1 MNFFQR
7 HMTLKEQIV
16 LFLGAFFTALL
27 FCQNAAENG
36 VTGWLVTYF
45 KDSGILTAAGLG
57 AGMAAD
63 ILPYAGM
70 LALTGLLCLRDKH

>member
-7 HMTLKEQIV
+7 HMTLKEHIV

-27 FCQNAAENG
+27 FCRNAAENS
-36 VTGWLVTYF
+36 VTYF

-57 AGMAAD
+57 GR
-63 ILPYAGM
+63 YGRRY
-70 LALTGLLCLRDKH
+70 LALRRDAGADRVALPAG

>member
-7 HMTLKEQIV
+7 HMTLNERIV

-27 FCQNAAENG
+27 FCRNAAENS

-45 KDSGILTAAGLG
+45 KDSGIMTAARLG
-57 AGMAAD
+57 GRYGRRYPALRRDAGAD
-63 ILPYAGM
+63 RGALPAG
-70 LALTGLLCLRDKH
+70 

>member
-7 HMTLKEQIV
+7 HMTLKEHIV

-63 ILPYAGM
+63 ILPYARM

>member
-1 MNFFQR
+1 MNSFQR
-7 HMTLKEQIV
+7 HMTLKGHIV

-27 FCQNAAENG
+27 FCQN
-36 VTGWLVTYF
+36 
-45 KDSGILTAAGLG
+45 
-57 AGMAAD
+57 AAD

>member
-7 HMTLKEQIV
+7 HMTLKGQIV

-27 FCQNAAENG
+27 FCQN
-36 VTGWLVTYF
+36 
-45 KDSGILTAAGLG
+45 
-57 AGMAAD
+57 AAD

>member
-7 HMTLKEQIV
+7 HMTLKERIV

-27 FCQNAAENG
+27 FCRNAAENS

-45 KDSGILTAAGLG
+45 KDSDILTAAGLG
-57 AGMAAD
+57 GR
-63 ILPYAGM
+63 YGRRY
-70 LALTGLLCLRDKH
+70 LALRRDAGADRVALPAG

>member
-7 HMTLKEQIV
+7 HMTLKEHIV

-27 FCQNAAENG
+27 FCQNAAENS
-36 VTGWLVTYF
+36 VTYF

-57 AGMAAD
+57 GR
-63 ILPYAGM
+63 YGRRY
-70 LALTGLLCLRDKH
+70 LALRRDAGADRVALPAG

>member
-7 HMTLKEQIV
+7 HMTLKGRIV
-16 LFLGAFFTALL
+16 LFLEAFFTALL
-27 FCQNAAENG
+27 FCQNAAENS
-36 VTGWLVTYF
+36 VTGWLVTDF

-57 AGMAAD
+57 TGMAAD
-63 ILPYAGM
+63 ILLYAGM

>member
-7 HMTLKEQIV
+7 HMTLKERIV

-27 FCQNAAENG
+27 FCRNAAENS

-45 KDSGILTAAGLG
+45 KDSGILTAARLG
-57 AGMAAD
+57 RYGRRYPALRRDAGAD
-63 ILPYAGM
+63 RVALPAG
-70 LALTGLLCLRDKH
+70 

>member
-7 HMTLKEQIV
+7 HMTLKGRIV

-27 FCQNAAENG
+27 FCQN
-36 VTGWLVTYF
+36 
-45 KDSGILTAAGLG
+45 
-57 AGMAAD
+57 AAD

>member
-7 HMTLKEQIV
+7 HMTLKERIV

-27 FCQNAAENG
+27 FCQNAAENS

-45 KDSGILTAAGLG
+45 KDSGILTAARLG
-57 AGMAAD
+57 GR
-63 ILPYAGM
+63 YGRRY
-70 LALTGLLCLRDKH
+70 LALRRDAGADRVALPAG

>member
-7 HMTLKEQIV
+7 HMILKGHIV

-27 FCQNAAENG
+27 FCRNAAENS
-36 VTGWLVTYF
+36 VTYF

-57 AGMAAD
+57 GRYGCRYPALRRDAGAD
-63 ILPYAGM
+63 RVALPAG
-70 LALTGLLCLRDKH
+70 

>member
-7 HMTLKEQIV
+7 HMTLKERIV
-16 LFLGAFFTALL
+16 LLLGAFFTALL

-45 KDSGILTAAGLG
+45 KDSGVGLG

>member
-7 HMTLKEQIV
+7 HMTLKGHIV

-27 FCQNAAENG
+27 FCRNAAENS

-45 KDSGILTAAGLG
+45 KDSGILTAAGLDGRRYPALRRDAG
-57 AGMAAD
+57 ADRVA
-63 ILPYAGM
+63 LPAG
-70 LALTGLLCLRDKH
+70 

>member
-7 HMTLKEQIV
+7 HMTLKEHIV

-27 FCQNAAENG
+27 FCQNAAENS

-45 KDSGILTAAGLG
+45 KASGILTAAGLG

>member
-7 HMTLKEQIV
+7 HMTLKERIV

-27 FCQNAAENG
+27 FCRNAAENS

-45 KDSGILTAAGLG
+45 KDSDILTAAGVG
-57 AGMAAD
+57 GR
-63 ILPYAGM
+63 YGRRH
-70 LALTGLLCLRDKH
+70 LALRRDAGADRVALPAG

>member
-7 HMTLKEQIV
+7 HMTLKERIV

-27 FCQNAAENG
+27 FCRN
-36 VTGWLVTYF
+36 
-45 KDSGILTAAGLG
+45 
-57 AGMAAD
+57 AAD

>member
-7 HMTLKEQIV
+7 HMTLKGHIV

-27 FCQNAAENG
+27 FCRNAAENS

-45 KDSGILTAAGLG
+45 K
-57 AGMAAD
+57 AAD

>member
-7 HMTLKEQIV
+7 HMTLKGHIV

-27 FCQNAAENG
+27 FCQNAAENS
-36 VTGWLVTYF
+36 VTYF

-57 AGMAAD
+57 GRYGRRYPALRRDAGAD
-63 ILPYAGM
+63 RVALPAG
-70 LALTGLLCLRDKH
+70 

>member
-7 HMTLKEQIV
+7 HMTLKERIV

-27 FCQNAAENG
+27 FCRNAAENS

-45 KDSGILTAAGLG
+45 KDSGILTAARLG
-57 AGMAAD
+57 GRYGRRYPALRQDAGAD
-63 ILPYAGM
+63 RVALPAG
-70 LALTGLLCLRDKH
+70 

>member
-1 MNFFQR
+1 MNFFQW
-7 HMTLKEQIV
+7 HMTLKGHIV

-27 FCQNAAENG
+27 FCQNA
-36 VTGWLVTYF
+36 V
-45 KDSGILTAAGLG
+45 
-57 AGMAAD
+57 D

>member
-7 HMTLKEQIV
+7 HMTLKERIV

-27 FCQNAAENG
+27 FCRNAAENS

-45 KDSGILTAAGLG
+45 KDSGILTAARLG
-57 AGMAAD
+57 GR
-63 ILPYAGM
+63 YGRRY
-70 LALTGLLCLRDKH
+70 LALRRDAGADRVALPAG

>member
-7 HMTLKEQIV
+7 HMTLKEHIV

-27 FCQNAAENG
+27 FCQNAAENS
-36 VTGWLVTYF
+36 VTYF

-57 AGMAAD
+57 GRYGRRYPALRRDAGAD
-63 ILPYAGM
+63 RVALPAG
-70 LALTGLLCLRDKH
+70 

>member
-7 HMTLKEQIV
+7 HMPLKGRIV

-45 KDSGILTAAGLG
+45 KDSGILTAAGVG

-63 ILPYAGM
+63 ILLYAGM

>member
-7 HMTLKEQIV
+7 HMTLKGHIV
-16 LFLGAFFTALL
+16 LFLGVFFTALL

-45 KDSGILTAAGLG
+45 KDSGILTAVGSVWPP
-57 AGMAAD
+57 
-63 ILPYAGM
+63 ISC
-70 LALTGLLCLRDKH
+70 LTPGCWR

>member
-7 HMTLKEQIV
+7 HMTLKGHIV

-27 FCQNAAENG
+27 FCQNAAENS

-45 KDSGILTAAGLG
+45 KDSGILTAAGL
-57 AGMAAD
+57 AAD

>member
-7 HMTLKEQIV
+7 HMTLKGHIV
-16 LFLGAFFTALL
+16 LFLRAFFTALL
-27 FCQNAAENG
+27 FCQN
-36 VTGWLVTYF
+36 
-45 KDSGILTAAGLG
+45 
-57 AGMAAD
+57 AAD

>member
-7 HMTLKEQIV
+7 HMTLKERIV

-27 FCQNAAENG
+27 FCRNAAENS

-45 KDSGILTAAGLG
+45 KDSGIPVSYTHLTLPT
-57 AGMAAD
+57 
-63 ILPYAGM
+63 IL
-70 LALTGLLCLRDKH
+70 RV

>member
-7 HMTLKEQIV
+7 HMTLKERIV

-27 FCQNAAENG
+27 FCRNAAENS

-57 AGMAAD
+57 GRYGRRDAGAD
-63 ILPYAGM
+63 RVALPAG
-70 LALTGLLCLRDKH
+70 

>member
-7 HMTLKEQIV
+7 HMTLKERIV

-27 FCQNAAENG
+27 FCRNAAENS

-45 KDSGILTAAGLG
+45 KDSGILTAARLG
-57 AGMAAD
+57 GRYGRRYPALRRDAGAD
-63 ILPYAGM
+63 PHVEG
-70 LALTGLLCLRDKH
+70 H

>member
-7 HMTLKEQIV
+7 HMTLKEHIV

-27 FCQNAAENG
+27 FCQNAAENS
-36 VTGWLVTYF
+36 VTYF